1 MANGPFTSYAPP
13 STYSQT
19 RRATQVTGPP
29 SGLQIP
35 IFIGVGK
42 ETLSQVDY
50 ELVRGSSS
58 SIDQEIRNEDVSARF
73 ILDDTNIDNPVL
85 GTVDGM
91 SSRFKVENL
100 PIVVGDGRGLTT
112 NRPQDVDVTI
122 DGIQVVVAAVDGE
135 RGILSLQIPPAEG
148 STVKVSYSFNRT
160 DTFRTDT
167 LSSQVT
173 DEPAVLKADLPE
185 NYVITS
191 GTNELRL
198 RVNGTDHLITLDTG
212 SQTASDIAS
221 FINVEQIAG
230 LTAGIDLNNQGEMR
244 LQLQADGSLQI
255 LESSALP
262 LFGFSAGQQTDRN
275 RSFHT
280 YYGPIVDGNDGGVTT
295 TDPLD
300 IRVYV
305 NGQQVNAAEVDGAN
319 GTVVL
324 SEPPVVGATVLVEYY
339 HNTFQNTFDYL
350 PNRDLVEIDRLGDSP
365 DRNDYVQS
373 LDYILK
379 NDTILWGS
387 AATVQ
392 TGEFTPVSGNEAF
405 GEDQIT
411 AQLTDNRI
419 YLEEVERLTDTSLTP
434 SQPSSRTVV
443 LSQIPT
449 DGSGR
454 DNPTSDVRNVKV
466 YHGPTVSQ
474 AVQNGA
480 VEVVKVVS
488 DTRQVTVK
496 NPIPFGSQ
504 VFVTYYYNRLQDD
517 TYTLRRTQAGRVRV
531 SSQRTGQDKLNVR
544 WVGTD
549 SSETVQWPSGVESRP
564 DALVTGSNGV
574 REEVTVTFTEVGAVP
589 ASFTNTEAGPYDIFA
604 GTSDSFGVA
613 TVDGTSQSLDINL
626 NQSAFGVLISE
637 RKNTGSNFVV
647 TAGDNDTFAFRVDGT
662 NYSVEYPAGT
672 HDIATIAEGIWRQ
685 LPATLLGTEEE
696 TFDITL
702 GADDT
707 FDFTLNGTPVSVTL
721 TDGTGITAAT
731 IAGEI
736 NTAIDL
742 TALTSGDPR
751 VLGNDGQAIVENGQ
765 IRLEASETILIDSG
779 NANTVLGFTP
789 AETDENIKVA
799 RTWEGATNEYLLLR
813 SRVIPQGPADESEI
827 RVLTGSA
834 NGLLGFED
842 LAQAEG
848 TESAVNKGATLLSET
863 LSAGMQS
870 NLAAQEPDFEVLID
884 GSNYI
889 VDGSVFAGLT
899 SVASIATA
907 IDNVLGVGGANVAT
921 TVAEGSKIRITSDDT
936 SVNSAI
942 EIGNGAAN
950 QYLGFSAGDAAGQ
963 RRPSASDIVSVLN
976 NDTAEWTNQTTVNLF
991 TGATATDFLK
1001 ILYAETETVSGV
1013 GEFVKIS
1020 SFNTG
1025 DTVSFTFEDTTNT
1038 VFNDTGIGI
1047 EVGDNAQGVDGVDG
1061 FTVASDRAEGS
1072 TGTGIVGQTY
1082 TDAFTGLR
1090 FTVLPSEGAGY
1101 VDTETFTL
1109 RVERDMV
1116 VGSATI
1122 NRAVD
1127 GVEMRISSLSDV
1139 AVNDTALVE
1148 TFDKSGDEPG
1158 IGDFYYISYDY
1169 QKSNFEPRLFTRFR
1183 EVQENY
1189 GELGPENALSLAAYL
1204 ALLNGASI
1212 VATQQV
1218 IRTPGSTQAPAQ
1230 SYIDVLD
1237 RLKTDIE
1244 PGISPDIIVPLTPD
1258 PQVMAAVTKHCEIQ
1272 SSPRNRNER
1281 RAIFGVAS
1289 GTRPQDARELARSLN
1304 SELAMLL
1311 YPDSAIMSLTDEVGQ
1326 QQSFIVD
1333 GTFIAAALAGKM
1345 VSPVNDVATPWT
1357 RRQIVG
1363 FDRLNRSLD
1372 ETEKNLLATA
1382 GVTVIQ
1388 DRVPFLEVRHGLTTN
1403 LDSILTKTP
1412 SVIAIKHF
1420 VQQQSRATLD
1430 SFIGLKFLASEAQNV
1445 ELAMTG
1451 LLNSLV
1457 ESNIISTFQ
1466 GVSAEP
1472 DPNDPTMLHVEAY
1485 YSPVFPL
1492 LYIRI
1497 SFSISSGTQ

>member
-13 STYSQT
+13 APYSST

-85 GTVDGM
+85 GEADGM
-91 SSRFKVENL
+91 ATRFQVENL

-112 NRPQDVDVTI
+112 NRPQDVDVTL
-122 DGIQVVVAAVDGE
+122 DGVQVVVAAVDGA
-135 RGILSLQIPPAEG
+135 RGIISLQIPPAEG
-148 STVKVSYSFNRT
+148 STLKVTYSFNRT
-160 DTFRTDT
+160 DTFRTDD
-167 LSSQVT
+167 LSDQVT
-173 DEPAVLKADLPE
+173 DEATILKAPIAE
-185 NYVITS
+185 NYDVTS

-198 RVNGTDHLITLDTG
+198 RVNGTDHLITLNIGDQ
-212 SQTASDIAS
+212 SASDIAS
-221 FINVEQIAG
+221 FINVEQIPG
-230 LTAGIDLNNQGEMR
+230 LTASIDLDNQGNMR

-275 RSFHT
+275 RDFHT
-280 YYGPIVDGNDGGVTT
+280 YYGPIVDGTNGGVTT
-295 TDPLD
+295 TDPQNV
-300 IRVYV
+300 RVYV
-305 NGQQVNAAEVDGAN
+305 DGQQVTPSEVDGAN
-319 GTVVL
+319 RTVTL
-324 SEPPVVGATVLVEYY
+324 SEPPVVGSTVLVEYY

-365 DRNDYVQS
+365 DRNDYVQGQ
-373 LDYILK
+373 DYILK

-392 TGEFTPVSGNEAF
+392 TGEFTPSAGNEAF
-405 GEDQIT
+405 GENQIT
-411 AQLTDNRI
+411 AQLADNRI
-419 YLEEVERLTDTSLTP
+419 YLEEIDRLTDTSLTP
-434 SQPSSRTVV
+434 SQPSTRTVV

-454 DNPTSDVRNVKV
+454 DNPTSDVRNVQI
-466 YHGPTVSQ
+466 YHGPSVLL
-474 AVQNGA
+474 AIQNGA
-480 VEVVKVVS
+480 VEVVKVNS
-488 DTRQVTVK
+488 DSRQVTVK
-496 NPIPFGSQ
+496 DVIPFGHQ
-504 VFVTYYYNRLQDD
+504 VFATYYYNRLQDD
-517 TYTLRRTQAGRVRV
+517 TYTVRRTQSGRVRV

-549 SSETVQWPSGVESRP
+549 STETVQWPSGVESRP
-564 DALVTGSNGV
+564 DAFITGSNGV

-589 ASFTNTEAGPYDIFA
+589 ASFTNGEAGPYDIFS
-604 GTSDSFGVA
+604 GTSDSFGLLVNDDVA
-613 TVDGTSQSLDINL
+613 SVTNTSVDVDLSGSGAAMLFSD
-626 NQSAFGVLISE
+626 SHDDGVTFNVIPGE
-637 RKNTGSNFVV
+637 
-647 TAGDNDTFAFRVDGT
+647 NDTLGLRVDGT
-662 NYSVEYPAGT
+662 NYE
-672 HDIATIAEGIWRQ
+672 
-685 LPATLLGTEEE
+685 
-696 TFDITL
+696 
-702 GADDT
+702 
-707 FDFTLNGTPVSVTL
+707 VTL
-721 TDGTGITAAT
+721 SAGAT
-731 IAGEI
+731 QSMIDIISDI
-736 NTAIDL
+736 NTAVGSD
-742 TALTSGDPR
+742 
-751 VLGNDGQAIVENGQ
+751 
-765 IRLEASETILIDSG
+765 
-779 NANTVLGFTP
+779 
-789 AETDENIKVA
+789 VA
-799 RTWEGATNEYLLLR
+799 WFWEGAGASYLLLR
-813 SRVIPQGPADESEI
+813 STTVPSGPADESSV
-827 RVLTGSA
+827 RVLTGNA
-834 NGLLGFED
+834 NETLGFAD
-842 LAQAEG
+842 LASATG
-848 TESAVNKGATLLSET
+848 AVSAVNKGATLLSEAIT
-863 LSAGMQS
+863 AGMVS
-870 NLAAQEPDFEVLID
+870 NLAAQELDFEILVD

-889 VDGSVFAGLT
+889 VDGADFAT
-899 SVASIATA
+899 VNNVADIVTA
-907 IDNVLGVGGANVAT
+907 IDNVLSAVAT
-921 TVAEGSKIRITSDDT
+921 TIEESGKIRITSLDT

-942 EIGNGAAN
+942 EIGNGMAN

-963 RRPSASDIVSVLN
+963 RRPTSSDVVAVLN
-976 NDTAEWTNQTTVNLF
+976 DSTAYDWTNGVP
-991 TGATATDFLK
+991 ATDNIFTETTGEFLNT
-1001 ILYAETETVSGV
+1001 LYAEVDTTPGI
-1013 GEFVKIS
+1013 GDFVKIT

-1025 DTVSFTFEDTTNT
+1025 EGVSVAFESTPNT

-1047 EVGDNAQGVDGVDG
+1047 EIGDSAQGVDGLDG
-1061 FTVASDRAEGS
+1061 FDVSSDRTEGS

-1082 TDAFTGLR
+1082 TDATTGLR
-1090 FTVLPSEGAGY
+1090 FTVFESEVSGY
-1101 VDTETFTL
+1101 VNGETFTL
-1109 RVERDMV
+1109 RVERDMI
-1116 VGSATI
+1116 VGSSLT

-1127 GVEMRISSLSDV
+1127 GVEMRIASLTDV
-1139 AVNDTALVE
+1139 AVNDTAIIE
-1148 TFDKSGDEPG
+1148 TFDKSGVEPG
-1158 IGDFYYISYDY
+1158 IGYFYYISYDY
-1169 QKSNFEPRLFTRFR
+1169 QKSDFEPRLFTRFR
-1183 EVQENY
+1183 EVQANY
-1189 GELGPENALSLAAYL
+1189 GELGPENALSLASYL

-1218 IRTPGSTQAPAQ
+1218 VRTPGTTTAPSQA
-1230 SYIDVLD
+1230 YIDTLD

-1244 PGISPDIIVPLTPD
+1244 PGISPDIIVPLSTD

-1272 SSPRNRNER
+1272 SSPRNRKER

-1345 VSPVNDVATPWT
+1345 VSPANDVATPWT

-1363 FDRLNRSLD
+1363 FDRLNRSID
-1372 ETEKNLLATA
+1372 ETEKNLLATS

-1457 ESNIISTFQ
+1457 ESNIIATFQ

-1472 DPNDPTMLHVEAY
+1472 DPNDPTMLRVEAF

-1492 LYIRI
+1492 LYVRLQ
-1497 SFSISSGTQ
+1497 FSISSGTQ